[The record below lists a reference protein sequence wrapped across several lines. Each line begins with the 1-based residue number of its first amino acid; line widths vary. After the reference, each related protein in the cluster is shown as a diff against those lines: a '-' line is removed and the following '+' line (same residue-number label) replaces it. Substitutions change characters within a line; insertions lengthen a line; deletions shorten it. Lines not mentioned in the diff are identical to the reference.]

1 MLDILQLHLFGEID
15 PEIKAEFVPLTD
27 EDDAARAATLKT
39 EADRDSVYLDRGVLD
54 AGEVRRKLSEDPAS
68 GYGFI
73 DPEMVPQGE
82 EEPDPGEGES
92 PDALP
97 AQAGEAV

>member
-1 MLDILQLHLFGEID
+1 M
-15 PEIKAEFVPLTD
+15 PLSV
-27 EDDAARAATLKT
+27 TLKT
-39 EADRDSVYLDRGVLD
+39 EADRDAVYLDRGVLD
-54 AGEVRRKLSEDPAS
+54 PAEVRRKLSEDPGS

-82 EEPDPGEGES
+82 EAPDQGGEEP

-97 AQAGEAV
+97 AMEEEAV